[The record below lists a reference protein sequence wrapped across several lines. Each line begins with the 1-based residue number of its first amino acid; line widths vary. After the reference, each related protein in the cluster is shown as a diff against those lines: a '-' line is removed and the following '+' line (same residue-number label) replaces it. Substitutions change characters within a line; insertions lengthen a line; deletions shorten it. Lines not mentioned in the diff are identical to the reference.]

1 MELPKRKHPRLKEYD
16 YSRNGYYFITVN
28 TYSNLPVLG
37 RVGRGLAPAETKIS
51 LTPIGKVC
59 EEQLFELEKR
69 YDYVRIDKYVIMP
82 THIHAIIVLTSEAA
96 GASPRPTLTDII
108 CAYKSL
114 TTRICNQTDNAA
126 GRKIFQTSFY
136 EKVLRSENGYREA
149 WQYIDENP
157 AKLSLQD

>member
-1 MELPKRKHPRLKEYD
+1 
-16 YSRNGYYFITVN
+16 
-28 TYSNLPVLG
+28 
-37 RVGRGLAPAETKIS
+37 
-51 LTPIGKVC
+51 
-59 EEQLFELEKR
+59 
-69 YDYVRIDKYVIMP
+69 MP
-82 THIHAIIVLTSEAA
+82 THIHAIIVLTSETT